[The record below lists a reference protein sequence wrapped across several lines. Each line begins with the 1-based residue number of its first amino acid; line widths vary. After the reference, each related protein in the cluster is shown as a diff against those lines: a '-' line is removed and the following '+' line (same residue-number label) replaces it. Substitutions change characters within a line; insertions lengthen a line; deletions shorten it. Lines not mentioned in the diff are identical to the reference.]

1 MTLYASH
8 RFSVGQRVSCAGKG
22 PRAYTVLAQFAG
34 RDGPEYEIASSH
46 GRLRQ
51 VVAEREL
58 TYR

>member
-8 RFSVGQRVSCAGKG
+8 RFSVGQRVSCLGKS
-22 PRAYTVLAQFAG
+22 PRSYMVTGQLAG
-34 RDGPEYEIASSH
+34 RDGPEYEITSSD